1 MKRVVDA
8 LNTIANALVST
19 LLSLSKRELDHA
31 VALNTLTALTNS
43 LATQDAI
50 IAKLKA
56 RALEHEAQAADLAQK
71 LSQAE
76 TLNADLMQQLNQ
88 VNTRCAALQQ
98 AVLQQEQPITAM
110 RYWFARSND
119 GTVVGPFATN

>member
-43 LATQDAI
+43 LNAQDATL
-50 IAKLKA
+50 AKLKTEL
-56 RALEHEAQAADLAQK
+56 REHEQLSADLI
-71 LSQAE
+71 E
-76 TLNADLMQQLNQ
+76 QLNRA
-88 VNTRCAALQQ
+88 NARCAALQQ
-98 AVLQQEQPITAM
+98 ALLEETAGAKSTH
-110 RYWFARSND
+110 YWFARVAD
-119 GTVVGPFATN
+119 GTVVGPFSRS